1 MSFEKTTV
9 YYDKNAELPHDF
21 NWRIYASLHKDLK
34 GFSET
39 KLKQHYLLF
48 GINENRPYKYED
60 LPTNTN
66 TNNNNNNLNKND
78 FLNVDTFKKNNKATS
93 NTNNSNY
100 QILNEVL
107 DDNYIIND
115 LWCHVHSNNPSEVIH
130 NELFIKLAKYFSVVF
145 TCDNKTITNIPTDY
159 TILCVN
165 NENNIDTKEY
175 VVDYL
180 MDKKYNHDLLITM
193 TY

>member
-1 MSFEKTTV
+1 MSLEKTTV
-9 YYDKNAELPHDF
+9 YYDIKAELPYDF

-34 GFSET
+34 GFSEI
-39 KLKQHYLLF
+39 KVKQHYLLF
-48 GINENRPYKYED
+48 GRNENRPYKYEN
-60 LPTNTN
+60 LST
-66 TNNNNNNLNKND
+66 NNNNLNKND
-78 FLNVDTFKKNNKATS
+78 FLNVDTFESINKATP

-100 QILNEVL
+100 QILNEVH

-159 TILCVN
+159 TILCVDN
-165 NENNIDTKEY
+165 KNNIDTKEY
-175 VVDYL
+175 VVHYL
-180 MDKKYNHDLLITM
+180 RDKKYSHDLLITM

>member
-9 YYDKNAELPHDF
+9 FYDKNAELPYDF
-21 NWRIYASLHKDLK
+21 NWRIYASLHEDLK

-39 KLKQHYLLF
+39 KVKQHYLLF
-48 GINENRPYKYED
+48 GRNENRPYKYEH
-60 LPTNTN
+60 LY
-66 TNNNNNNLNKND
+66 NNNLNNNN
-78 FLNVDTFKKNNKATS
+78 FLDVDKFQSNNEETS

-145 TCDNKTITNIPTDY
+145 TCDNKTIANMPTDY
-159 TILCVN
+159 TILCVDN
-165 NENNIDTKEY
+165 KNKIDTKQY

-180 MDKKYNHDLLITM
+180 TDKKYNHDLLITM